1 MSLPTFQTKAI
12 VLKTIAYGNT
22 SIIVTAYTALFGLQT
37 YIVKGVR
44 TASKKQSNKASYFL
58 VGNILDVVVYHQQQK
73 NMQFIKEYQFAFV
86 PKNLQQ
92 HVVKNAVL
100 SIIIEI
106 VLHTIK
112 QTETHIE
119 LFEKLEQSIIF
130 IDEGSATQTANF
142 PLAFCLQW
150 SSLLGFGVDS
160 YYSKAQPIFDI
171 KEGSFVETFP
181 NHLHYIDGEV
191 ASLISTINLINSNKD
206 LEHLKLNKLI
216 RKQLLDAMILFLQL
230 HVEHFGYLKSI
241 DILTTI
247 LA

>member
-37 YIVKGVR
+37 YIVKGIR
-44 TASKKQSNKASYFL
+44 TTSKKQNTKASYFL

-86 PKNLQQ
+86 PQNLQQ

-100 SIIIEI
+100 SIILEI

-112 QTETHIE
+112 QTETNIE
-119 LFEKLEQSIIF
+119 LFEKLEESIIF
-130 IDEGSATQTANF
+130 IDDATATQTANF
-142 PLAFCLQW
+142 PLAFCMQW

-160 YYSKAQPIFDI
+160 LYSNTQQIFDI
-171 KEGSFVETFP
+171 KEGSFVEAFP
-181 NHLHYIDGEV
+181 NHLNFIEGEA
-191 ASLISTINLINSNKD
+191 ASLISTINSISSN
-206 LEHLKLNKLI
+206 
-216 RKQLLDAMILFLQL
+216 
-230 HVEHFGYLKSI
+230 
-241 DILTTI
+241 
-247 LA
+247 